1 METNDRS
8 NNSQGKDSEGSR
20 QGNQRESSLVTA
32 GGQVGNSRKVRIEH
46 FSCDL
51 FPGFPVIRRVI
62 AVFAAG

>member
-32 GGQVGNSRKVRIEH
+32 GGQVGNSRNEH
-46 FSCDL
+46 FNCDL
-51 FPGFPVIRRVI
+51 FPGCPVIRRVM